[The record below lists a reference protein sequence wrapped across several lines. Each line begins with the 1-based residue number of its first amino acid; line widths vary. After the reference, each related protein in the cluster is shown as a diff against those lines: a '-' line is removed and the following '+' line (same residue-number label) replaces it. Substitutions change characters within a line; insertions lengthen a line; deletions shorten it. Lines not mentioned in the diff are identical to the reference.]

1 MKVQILARKLIT
13 PSSPTP
19 LNLQKLKISCLDQNF
34 PSNYYTS
41 CIFYYPASGEEDCVN
56 TAEKSKQLQK
66 SLSEILTLYYPLG
79 GRYVKG
85 SVFIDCNDNGA
96 EYLEAKASGCLSEFL
111 KEGEL
116 ETELRNHLAPPLFQP
131 EESPLLIVQFNMF
144 ECGGLAIGISVTHK
158 IVDGFTLFTFV
169 DSWAT
174 ACRIGIDRVHSP
186 SFQLSSFCPPKDMS
200 SIKTFSP
207 RSKRDN
213 TIVEKRIVFNGAALS
228 SLKAAA
234 HVNVNNSGSLKYE
247 PSRVQVVTAFIW
259 RALIK
264 ASQARYGCLCPSYLT
279 HLVDMRRRTALP
291 IPGNMCGNF
300 GTMSIAQFIP
310 GDDSTVQL
318 HDVVNRIHEGMSST
332 FSECAKAS
340 NGDDIISIVTNK
352 MLKMKEIFETTEID
366 VYLFNSWSRFPIYEA
381 DFGWERP
388 EWVSSVYAPMEGIL
402 LLDSNDGD
410 GIEAWVRLK
419 ENTML
424 HFQQMLEIKY

>member
-41 CIFYYPASGEEDCVN
+41 CIFYYPASG
-56 TAEKSKQLQK
+56 
-66 SLSEILTLYYPLG
+66 
-79 GRYVKG
+79 RYVKG

-116 ETELRNHLAPPLFQP
+116 ETELRNHLAPPIFQP

-169 DSWAT
+169 DAWAT
-174 ACRIGIDRVHSP
+174 ACRIGIDKVHSP

-234 HVNVNNSGSLKYE
+234 HVNVNNSGSLKNE

-279 HLVDMRRRTALP
+279 HIVDMRRRTALP

-300 GTMSIAQFIP
+300 GNMSIAQF
-310 GDDSTVQL
+310 
-318 HDVVNRIHEGMSST
+318 MM
-332 FSECAKAS
+332 C
-340 NGDDIISIVTNK
+340 
-352 MLKMKEIFETTEID
+352 
-366 VYLFNSWSRFPIYEA
+366 RFPIYEA

>member
-34 PSNYYTS
+34 PSNLYTS
-41 CIFYYPASGEEDCVN
+41 CIFYYPAS
-56 TAEKSKQLQK
+56 
-66 SLSEILTLYYPLG
+66 

-116 ETELRNHLAPPLFQP
+116 ETELRNHLAPPVFQP
-131 EESPLLIVQFNMF
+131 EEGPLLVVQFNMF
-144 ECGGLAIGISVTHK
+144 ECGGLAIGISVTHQ

-169 DSWAT
+169 DAWAT
-174 ACRIGIDRVHSP
+174 ACRIGIDKVHSP

-200 SIKTFSP
+200 SINNLFSP
-207 RSKRDN
+207 RMGKRDN
-213 TIVEKRIVFNGAALS
+213 TIVEKRIVFNGADLS

-264 ASQARYGCLCPSYLT
+264 ASQARHGCLCPSYLT
-279 HLVDMRRRTALP
+279 HVVDMRRRTALP
-291 IPGNMCGNF
+291 IPGNLCGNF
-300 GTMSIAQFIP
+300 GTTSIAQFIP
-310 GDDSTVQL
+310 VGFQ
-318 HDVVNRIHEGMSST
+318 
-332 FSECAKAS
+332 F
-340 NGDDIISIVTNK
+340 
-352 MLKMKEIFETTEID
+352 MKQ
-366 VYLFNSWSRFPIYEA
+366 
-381 DFGWERP
+381 
-388 EWVSSVYAPMEGIL
+388 IL
-402 LLDSNDGD
+402 VGK
-410 GIEAWVRLK
+410 G
-419 ENTML
+419 
-424 HFQQMLEIKY
+424 